1 MTREKATQVANL
13 LCKIETYEARRDEI
27 TQLQML
33 EEVYQAYGDR
43 VEEELIAVVQLRLE
57 KLNKELEEM

>member
-1 MTREKATQVANL
+1 MTREKATQIANL
-13 LCKIETYEARRDEI
+13 LCKIETYEALRDEI

-43 VEEELIAVVQLRLE
+43 VEEELVSIVQARLDI
-57 KLNKELEEM
+57 LIKELEEI